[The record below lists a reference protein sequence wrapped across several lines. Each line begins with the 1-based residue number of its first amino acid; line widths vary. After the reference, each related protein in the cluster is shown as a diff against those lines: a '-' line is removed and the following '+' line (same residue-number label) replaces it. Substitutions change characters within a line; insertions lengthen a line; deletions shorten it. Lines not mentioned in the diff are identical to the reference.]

1 MSVSV
6 PVFIIDPM
14 SGDGDVVEDDDSGM
28 GIDVLVD
35 AVVHEVVDEVV
46 DVVVD
51 EAGAG
56 AEAEAEAEA
65 EVEAVW
71 EIEGGK

>member
-6 PVFIIDPM
+6 PVFITDPM
-14 SGDGDVVEDDDSGM
+14 SGDGDVVEDDDNGM
-28 GIDVLVD
+28 GVDVL
-35 AVVHEVVDEVV
+35 VDEVV

-51 EAGAG
+51 EVG
-56 AEAEAEAEA
+56 AEAEAETEA
-65 EVEAVW
+65 ETEAVW

>member
-51 EAGAG
+51 LSL
-56 AEAEAEAEA
+56 
-65 EVEAVW
+65 
-71 EIEGGK
+71 IHI